1 MQNAE
6 WRIRDSLAGLI
17 ESGLIQ
23 NVLAGHT
30 YEREAIEAW
39 MKHNRF
45 SPVTKKPLPDRR
57 VIPNLL
63 VKQATTIFWGNGR
76 HAGAA

>member
-1 MQNAE
+1 MQNLEARNV
-6 WRIRDSLAGLI
+6 WLARLSLGLMKHVI
-17 ESGLIQ
+17 
-23 NVLAGHT
+23 AGHT

-63 VKQATTIFWGNGR
+63 VKQATTIFWGNRR
-76 HAGAA
+76 HAGTS